1 MEVAL
6 IEYSDDNLAEQF
18 EKEVVKQAE
27 TVHFQYKKS
36 SDLLNVLAF
45 ATSLSD
51 KVDYIV
57 IIAELENK
65 KELNNA
71 FYDGLGDFQVQTGKQ
86 VFKLLSEPGEGI
98 DIIEFA
104 NEFLDVVFER
114 KRPKETAKDE
124 DLLDVV

>member
-36 SDLLNVLAF
+36 NDLLNILAF
-45 ATSLSD
+45 ATSMAD

-57 IIAELENK
+57 IIAELEDK

-104 NEFLDVVFER
+104 NEFLDAVFER
-114 KRPKETAKDE
+114 KRPKETATDE
-124 DLLDVV
+124 DLLDVK

>member
-1 MEVAL
+1 L

-36 SDLLNVLAF
+36 SDLLNILAF
-45 ATSLSD
+45 ATSMAD

-104 NEFLDVVFER
+104 NEFLDAVFGRER
-114 KRPKETAKDE
+114 EKKTATEE
-124 DLLDVV
+124 DLLDVK

>member
-36 SDLLNVLAF
+36 SDLLNILAF
-45 ATSLSD
+45 ATSMAD

-104 NEFLDVVFER
+104 NEFLDAVFGRER
-114 KRPKETAKDE
+114 EKKTATEE
-124 DLLDVV
+124 DLLDVK